1 MSEPETII
9 VSVFVAGFWLI
20 LAEGLFQALRT
31 GIDPANGRY
40 AEASRSENP
49 LAYWMRVL
57 SMAGGLAFFSI
68 LAAALFQQVTGV
80 SK

>member
-1 MSEPETII
+1 MNEPETII
-9 VSVFVAGFWLI
+9 ASILVGVGWLTLAG
-20 LAEGLFQALRT
+20 GLFNALKT
-31 GIDPANGRY
+31 GIDPASGNHP
-40 AEASRSENP
+40 EASRSENP

-57 SMAGGLAFFSI
+57 SMAGGLVFFSI